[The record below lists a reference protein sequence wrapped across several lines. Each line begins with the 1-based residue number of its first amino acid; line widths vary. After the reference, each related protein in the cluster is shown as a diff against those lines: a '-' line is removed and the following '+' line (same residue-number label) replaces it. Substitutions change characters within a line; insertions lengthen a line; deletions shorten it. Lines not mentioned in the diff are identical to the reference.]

1 MEGSVA
7 LEQEEARDEGL
18 RYPMGDKQ
26 EDSGTEATGYPS
38 SHRELLLWRT
48 LAKILGLSQAALVL
62 MMILLLRLC
71 SQCFHCSLQE
81 AQTQF
86 TPTGSMKEVTSPA
99 TQGAAPGAAVF
110 TAAPCPCL
118 PGNGSCPMNW
128 LRHKGKCYYFS
139 RDPERS
145 WSRSREDCAERDSQ
159 LLVILDQEEKD
170 FIINRQA
177 GDRYHWI
184 GLHIPAPGR
193 NWTWVDGSP
202 FNETLVSVSGSM
214 GQDQCV
220 AVDKSRFY
228 SDSCSSLYNWICQK
242 EAGKE

>member
-7 LEQEEARDEGL
+7 LEQEEAHDEGL
-18 RYPMGDKQ
+18 RYPMG
-26 EDSGTEATGYPS
+26 EDQGTSGAAATGIQRVPCYPS

-62 MMILLLRLC
+62 MVILLLRLC
-71 SQCFHCSLQE
+71 SQCSQQE
-81 AQTQF
+81 AQTQC
-86 TPTGSMKEVTSPA
+86 TPTGSMKEVTSPV
-99 TQGAAPGAAVF
+99 TQGAAPGAA
-110 TAAPCPCL
+110 APPCPCL

-128 LRHKGKCYYFS
+128 LQHKGKCYYFS
-139 RDPERS
+139 RDTERN
-145 WSRSREDCAERDSQ
+145 WSGSREDCAERDSQ
-159 LLVILDQEEKD
+159 LLLIQDQEEKD
-170 FIINRQA
+170 FIHRQA

-202 FNETLVSVSGSM
+202 FNQTLVSVSGSTEQGRCVVM
-214 GQDQCV
+214 GHG
-220 AVDKSRFY
+220 RFY
-228 SDSCSSLYNWICQK
+228 SDSCSRDYPWICQK